1 MSSLQKYLHFFSPIA
16 YQKNV
21 LSALSK
27 FVDEDNTDDF
37 LVLCGAAGIG
47 KTSITSAVIGF
58 LIKIKLYLIA
68 APAGRAARIL
78 GNPQKLLLA

>member
-37 LVLCGAAGIG
+37 LVGIG